1 MIDLQYLN
9 TASFFVLNHAASA
22 LPDGLWA
29 SLTITGHTSMVFA
42 LLAPLLLPRW
52 RDVARADGSVGS
64 GSIVITALF
73 LCALIG
79 GLAATVL
86 KESFQLPR
94 PPAVLSA
101 DSFHLIGHKLELVS
115 FPSGHTLTAFAVAT
129 LLILG
134 FALKGWR
141 LYGLIALASL
151 VGLSRVAVGA
161 HWPLDVLAGAV
172 VGVFCAYLS
181 LITAK
186 YLHHRLQPLS
196 SWFYVFFQITL
207 LLAVS
212 ISLFWTGMGYPEAMV
227 WQYVVA
233 AFGVIICLCA
243 IYSHLLTLKGKL

>member
-9 TASFFVLNHAASA
+9 TAGFFILNHAASA
-22 LPDGLWA
+22 LPNWLWA

-42 LLAPLLLPRW
+42 LLTPLLTPH
-52 RDVARADGSVGS
+52 AKTKGSVV
-64 GSIVITALF
+64 VITTLF
-73 LCALIG
+73 VCAVIG
-79 GLAATVL
+79 GLAATIL

-101 DSFHLIGHKLELVS
+101 ESFHLIGHKLELVS

-141 LYGLIALASL
+141 LYGLIALAGL
-151 VGLSRVAVGA
+151 VGMSRIAVGA

-181 LITAK
+181 LIIAK
-186 YLHHRLQPLS
+186 YLHHCLQALS
-196 SWFYVFFQITL
+196 SWFYIFFQITL
-207 LLAVS
+207 LLSVS
-212 ISLFWTGMGYPEAMV
+212 VSLFWTGMGYPEAIV